1 MIFAP
6 PTPRSDRRLLG
17 LTATLAVHLALVWGW
32 RLARRVPA
40 PPDTGPT
47 KTIQWIN
54 IAPSRPAARLPAPAP
69 QAPRAR
75 QNEDQHRSATAE
87 PAPIHLP
94 EPEPMAAAPAPI
106 AAPAASTSSAHDML
120 AQAKRDIGKFDKE
133 LRKEFAGK
141 GIRAPASSPQ
151 MRMAKGMEDAYD
163 AAPPKWYQAAKIK
176 EIIDPGGYGRRRYR
190 VTTAFGTHCM
200 TYESHHSPG
209 AQLDV
214 GKRVEPKVTNC
225 EENEQ
230 APTEQKW

>member
-6 PTPRSDRRLLG
+6 HIPRLDRRLIG
-17 LTATLAVHLALVWGW
+17 LAATLAVHLALLWGW
-32 RLARRVPA
+32 QLARQVPA
-40 PPDTGPT
+40 PPDLGPT
-47 KTIQWIN
+47 KTIQWVN
-54 IAPSRPAARLPAPAP
+54 VAPPRQPVSKPAPARP
-69 QAPRAR
+69 EATRSRGTVARATPV
-75 QNEDQHRSATAE
+75 DSS
-87 PAPIHLP
+87 
-94 EPEPMAAAPAPI
+94 EPEPTVATMAATPTPEPITAPEVATKS
-106 AAPAASTSSAHDML
+106 AADML

-151 MRMAKGMEDAYD
+151 MRLSRGMEDAYD
-163 AAPPKWYQAAKIK
+163 AVPPKWYQAAKIK

-200 TYESHHSPG
+200 TIESHHSPG

-225 EENEQ
+225 EDNEQ

>member
-6 PTPRSDRRLLG
+6 HIARSDRRLLG
-17 LTATLAVHLALVWGW
+17 LAATLAVHLALVWGW
-32 RLARRVPA
+32 QLARQVPA

-54 IAPSRPAARLPAPAP
+54 IAPPRPAARPPAP
-69 QAPRAR
+69 QPPRAR
-75 QNEDQHRSATAE
+75 ADADRSRSAITK
-87 PAPIHLP
+87 PAPIHSR
-94 EPEPMAAAPAPI
+94 EPEPIVATPVPVATPE
-106 AAPAASTSSAHDML
+106 ASAKSADDML

-151 MRMAKGMEDAYD
+151 MRMARGMEDAHD
-163 AAPPKWYQAAKIK
+163 AVPPKWYQAAKIK

-200 TYESHHSPG
+200 TVESHHSPG